1 MSSKNKRDNNVP
13 ILYELSGMNPFKPK
27 IYNPHYE
34 RHKLKVPF
42 RMLVVGGCLYRNTPI
57 LLHNKSIKMVQNI
70 KMGDVLLGDDG
81 TERKV
86 LRVVNGQDDM
96 YKIYQTEG
104 DDYICNSQHILVLKH
119 FETKEIIEVTTKT
132 YYNNQEKYEKY
143 GGYKMDS
150 DNVYSIQIEYKGID
164 EYYGFTLDKNHRF
177 CLGDGT
183 ITHNSGI
190 SMKTNGVLWMIT
202 EAFDNTFDHI
212 IICVKENEPLYEY
225 FTSKLPPGS
234 FTLYVDEIPDIK
246 EYNKS
251 EWKDKQLLF
260 IFDDMMNSKNHN
272 KQILEYFLR
281 GRKIP
286 KGGNSSMIYITQSF
300 SGMGAMGKSLRQQM
314 NLIMLK
320 KINSM
325 NIVDDIMSEYRLGGR
340 TRDEL
345 IRMYNYANDKPQN
358 FLLIDTEAKDEEIF
372 RKNLYE
378 FLE

>member
-42 RMLVVGGCLYRNTPI
+42 RMLVVGG
-57 LLHNKSIKMVQNI
+57 
-70 KMGDVLLGDDG
+70 
-81 TERKV
+81 
-86 LRVVNGQDDM
+86 
-96 YKIYQTEG
+96 
-104 DDYICNSQHILVLKH
+104 
-119 FETKEIIEVTTKT
+119 
-132 YYNNQEKYEKY
+132 
-143 GGYKMDS
+143 
-150 DNVYSIQIEYKGID
+150 
-164 EYYGFTLDKNHRF
+164 
-177 CLGDGT
+177 
-183 ITHNSGI
+183 SGI

-234 FTLYVDEIPDIK
+234 FSLYVDEIPDIK